1 MTPEDQ
7 TKPTPATTSGAGDNL
22 AAGAAPAA
30 DADLNKAAADLAGI
44 AGENLAS
51 GAENNSPGSPAES
64 SAPAAAAK
72 PVTHAHLDG
81 DSQELKPAP
90 APIEPAAPLPG
101 SIGSVE
107 SGSSVAA
114 DAAVP
119 ADTAQAGAAMMA
131 TDVPVPGKATPA
143 TPDAPAASTAP
154 AASEPTPGD
163 PAVAQSFAEEPAPL
177 MGAVDLGA
185 PAAPEPAPSAVP
197 GTTLEAT
204 SGSTDATPAVAPNA
218 PATPEVGTD
227 AAPAAADITSA
238 ATDTTPAAATEN
250 PLAETPTAPGA
261 IPEAAPEAP
270 GVIPEAAPA
279 AIPETPASAYAGTG
293 DALAPQIPTDP
304 YGAGVVPPAPVTPQ
318 PPVDQPAAGGDIK
331 LGGAGKGQN
340 KTRLILIIIV
350 GLLVLAAAAFGV
362 FWLVSNNQPAKEPET
377 AVEPEPEPEA
387 PEEEPQPT
395 LLTCTDTASEEELAD
410 LGDPDVTAYQQQ
422 YSVDF
427 NEDGMLTQIMD
438 VSYITYTTSDIAEA
452 RLRTLQRSYEDYMI
466 NNLSL
471 DSDPFTSTYVVAST
485 NNLQAVVTH
494 TAVATDL
501 DAQNASFFNL
511 GLLAEVTTDE
521 EDADTSDG
529 TGGAEVNTEQ
539 VTAPMSGYLDTLVTV
554 QERYEAMGYSCTVQ

>member
-44 AGENLAS
+44 AGENLTS
-51 GAENNSPGSPAES
+51 GAENDSPSSPAES
-64 SAPAAAAK
+64 AAPAAAAK
-72 PVTHAHLDG
+72 PVAHAHLDG

-143 TPDAPAASTAP
+143 APAN
-154 AASEPTPGD
+154 AAEPTPGD
-163 PAVAQSFAEEPAPL
+163 LAVAQAFAEEPAPL

-185 PAAPEPAPSAVP
+185 PAA
-197 GTTLEAT
+197 
-204 SGSTDATPAVAPNA
+204 
-218 PATPEVGTD
+218 
-227 AAPAAADITSA
+227 
-238 ATDTTPAAATEN
+238 
-250 PLAETPTAPGA
+250 TA
-261 IPEAAPEAP
+261 
-270 GVIPEAAPA
+270 EAAPA
-279 AIPETPASAYAGTG
+279 ATPETTPGSTPAAAPGVAPETTNATSVTASAAAMPEAGAMPATAENPLTEASATSETTPGATSETTPETPANAYASTG

-304 YGAGVVPPAPVTPQ
+304 YGAGVVPPTPVTPQ

-340 KTRLILIIIV
+340 KTRLILIIVV

-362 FWLVSNNQPAKEPET
+362 FWLVSNNQPAEEPET

-387 PEEEPQPT
+387 PAEEPQPT
-395 LLTCTDTASEEELAD
+395 LLTCTDTATEEELAD

-471 DSDPFTSTYVVAST
+471 ESDPFTSTYVVAST

-494 TAVATDL
+494 TAAATDL
-501 DAQNASFFNL
+501 DSQNAAFFNL
-511 GLLAEVTTDE
+511 GFLAEVNTGE
-521 EDADTSDG
+521 EDTDTGDNTGTG

-539 VTAPMSGYLDTLVTV
+539 VAPPTSGYLDTLATV
-554 QERYEAMGYSCTVQ
+554 QERYETMGYSCTAQ

>member
-7 TKPTPATTSGAGDNL
+7 TKPTPATPSGAGDNL
-22 AAGAAPAA
+22 VTGATPAA

-51 GAENNSPGSPAES
+51 GAENDSPGSPAES
-64 SAPAAAAK
+64 SAPVAAAK
-72 PVTHAHLDG
+72 PVAHAHLDG

-143 TPDAPAASTAP
+143 APAS
-154 AASEPTPGD
+154 AAEPTPGD
-163 PAVAQSFAEEPAPL
+163 PAVAQ
-177 MGAVDLGA
+177 VGA
-185 PAAPEPAPSAVP
+185 PAATP
-197 GTTLEAT
+197 EAT
-204 SGSTDATPAVAPNA
+204 
-218 PATPEVGTD
+218 
-227 AAPAAADITSA
+227 
-238 ATDTTPAAATEN
+238 
-250 PLAETPTAPGA
+250 
-261 IPEAAPEAP
+261 
-270 GVIPEAAPA
+270 PEAAPA
-279 AIPETPASAYAGTG
+279 ATPETTPGATPAVTPGVTPETTNATSVTTPAAAAMPEAGAMPATAENPLTEAPATPEATPETTPEAPANAYASTG

-304 YGAGVVPPAPVTPQ
+304 YGAGVVPPTPVTPQ

-340 KTRLILIIIV
+340 KTRLILIIVV

-362 FWLVSNNQPAKEPET
+362 FWLVSNNQPAEEPET

-387 PEEEPQPT
+387 PAEEPQPT
-395 LLTCTDTASEEELAD
+395 LLTCTDTATEEELAD

-471 DSDPFTSTYVVAST
+471 ESDPFTSTYVVAST

-494 TAVATDL
+494 TAAATDL
-501 DAQNASFFNL
+501 DSQNAAFFNL
-511 GLLAEVTTDE
+511 GFLAEVNTGE
-521 EDADTSDG
+521 EDTDTGDDTGTG
-529 TGGAEVNTEQ
+529 TGGAEVSTEQ
-539 VTAPMSGYLDTLVTV
+539 VAPPTSGYLDTLATV
-554 QERYEAMGYSCTVQ
+554 QERYETMGYSCTAQ

>member
-30 DADLNKAAADLAGI
+30 DADLNKAAADLASI

-51 GAENNSPGSPAES
+51 GAENDSPGSPAES

-143 TPDAPAASTAP
+143 APASVA
-154 AASEPTPGD
+154 EPTPGD
-163 PAVAQSFAEEPAPL
+163 PAVAQNFAEEPTPL

-185 PAAPEPAPSAVP
+185 PAATPETTP
-197 GTTLEAT
+197 G
-204 SGSTDATPAVAPNA
+204 
-218 PATPEVGTD
+218 ATPEAAPGVPPETINATSV
-227 AAPAAADITSA
+227 AAPAAAMPETGA
-238 ATDTTPAAATEN
+238 MPATAEN
-250 PLAETPTAPGA
+250 PLTETPAT
-261 IPEAAPEAP
+261 PEATPETTPEAP
-270 GVIPEAAPA
+270 AN
-279 AIPETPASAYAGTG
+279 TYASTG

-304 YGAGVVPPAPVTPQ
+304 YGAGVVPPTPVTPQ
-318 PPVDQPAAGGDIK
+318 PPVDQPAASGDIK

-340 KTRLILIIIV
+340 KTRLVLIIVV

-362 FWLVSNNQPAKEPET
+362 FWLVSNNQPAEEPET

-387 PEEEPQPT
+387 PAEEPQPT
-395 LLTCTDTASEEELAD
+395 LLTCTDTATEEELAD

-471 DSDPFTSTYVVAST
+471 ESDPFTSTYVVAST

-494 TAVATDL
+494 TAAATDL
-501 DAQNASFFNL
+501 DSQNAAFFNL
-511 GLLAEVTTDE
+511 GFLAEVNTGE
-521 EDADTSDG
+521 EDTDTDNDTGTG

-539 VTAPMSGYLDTLVTV
+539 MAPPTSGYLDTLATV
-554 QERYEAMGYSCTVQ
+554 QERYETMGYSCTAQ

>member
-30 DADLNKAAADLAGI
+30 DADLSKAAADLAGI
-44 AGENLAS
+44 AGENLTS
-51 GAENNSPGSPAES
+51 GTENDSPGSPAES

-72 PVTHAHLDG
+72 PVAHAHLDG

-131 TDVPVPGKATPA
+131 TDVPVPGKATSA
-143 TPDAPAASTAP
+143 APAS
-154 AASEPTPGD
+154 AAEPTPGD
-163 PAVAQSFAEEPAPL
+163 PAVAQAFAEEPAPL
-177 MGAVDLGA
+177 MGAVDLGTPAATPEAA
-185 PAAPEPAPSAVP
+185 PAATSETTP
-197 GTTLEAT
+197 GATPEAT
-204 SGSTDATPAVAPNA
+204 PGVTPETTNATSVTASAAAMPEAGAMPEAAAMPEAGAMPATAENPLTEA
-218 PATPEVGTD
+218 PATPEVT
-227 AAPAAADITSA
+227 PE
-238 ATDTTPAAATEN
+238 ATPEATPETTP
-250 PLAETPTAPGA
+250 
-261 IPEAAPEAP
+261 EA
-270 GVIPEAAPA
+270 
-279 AIPETPASAYAGTG
+279 PASAYASTG

-304 YGAGVVPPAPVTPQ
+304 YGAGVVPPTPVTPQ

-340 KTRLILIIIV
+340 KTRLILIIVV

-362 FWLVSNNQPAKEPET
+362 FWLVSNNQPAEEPET

-387 PEEEPQPT
+387 PAEEPQPT
-395 LLTCTDTASEEELAD
+395 LLTCTDTATEEELAD

-494 TAVATDL
+494 TAAATDL
-501 DAQNASFFNL
+501 DSQNAAFFNL
-511 GLLAEVTTDE
+511 GFLAEVNTGE
-521 EDADTSDG
+521 EGADTGDDTGTG

-539 VTAPMSGYLDTLVTV
+539 VAPPTSGYLDTLATV
-554 QERYEAMGYSCTVQ
+554 QERYETMGYSCTAQ

>member
-22 AAGAAPAA
+22 AAGATPAA

-51 GAENNSPGSPAES
+51 GAENDSPGSPAES

-107 SGSSVAA
+107 SGSSVAS

-143 TPDAPAASTAP
+143 APASVA
-154 AASEPTPGD
+154 EPTPGD
-163 PAVAQSFAEEPAPL
+163 PAVAQNFAEEPTPL

-185 PAAPEPAPSAVP
+185 SAATPETTPGATPAATPETTPGAATEAAPGVAPEAINATSVAAPAAVMP
-197 GTTLEAT
+197 ETGAMPATAENPLTETPATLEAT
-204 SGSTDATPAVAPNA
+204 
-218 PATPEVGTD
+218 
-227 AAPAAADITSA
+227 
-238 ATDTTPAAATEN
+238 
-250 PLAETPTAPGA
+250 
-261 IPEAAPEAP
+261 PEAP
-270 GVIPEAAPA
+270 
-279 AIPETPASAYAGTG
+279 TNTYASTG

-304 YGAGVVPPAPVTPQ
+304 YSAGVVPPTPVTPQ
-318 PPVDQPAAGGDIK
+318 PPVDQPAASGDIK

-340 KTRLILIIIV
+340 KTRLILIIVV

-362 FWLVSNNQPAKEPET
+362 FWLVSNNQPAEEPET

-387 PEEEPQPT
+387 PAEEPQPT
-395 LLTCTDTASEEELAD
+395 LLTCTDTATEEELAD

-471 DSDPFTSTYVVAST
+471 ESDPFTSTYVVAST

-494 TAVATDL
+494 TAAATDL
-501 DAQNASFFNL
+501 DSQNAAFFNL
-511 GLLAEVTTDE
+511 GFLAEVNTGE
-521 EDADTSDG
+521 EDTDTGNDTSTG

-539 VTAPMSGYLDTLVTV
+539 MAPPTSGYLDTLATI
-554 QERYEAMGYSCTVQ
+554 QERYETMGYSCTAQ

>member
-30 DADLNKAAADLAGI
+30 DADLSKAAADLAGI
-44 AGENLAS
+44 AGENLTS
-51 GAENNSPGSPAES
+51 GTENDSPSSPAES
-64 SAPAAAAK
+64 SAPVAAAK
-72 PVTHAHLDG
+72 PVAHAHLDG

-143 TPDAPAASTAP
+143 APAS
-154 AASEPTPGD
+154 AAEPTPGD
-163 PAVAQSFAEEPAPL
+163 PAVAQAFAEEPAPL
-177 MGAVDLGA
+177 MGAVDLG
-185 PAAPEPAPSAVP
+185 
-197 GTTLEAT
+197 
-204 SGSTDATPAVAPNA
+204 
-218 PATPEVGTD
+218 
-227 AAPAAADITSA
+227 
-238 ATDTTPAAATEN
+238 TPAA
-250 PLAETPTAPGA
+250 TA
-261 IPEAAPEAP
+261 
-270 GVIPEAAPA
+270 EAAPA
-279 AIPETPASAYAGTG
+279 ATPETTPGATSAAAPGVAPETIKATSVTAPAAAMPEAGAMPATAENPLTEAPATSETTPGATPEATPEAPASAYASTG

-304 YGAGVVPPAPVTPQ
+304 YGAGVVPPTPVTPQ
-318 PPVDQPAAGGDIK
+318 PPVDQPAAGGDVK

-340 KTRLILIIIV
+340 KTRLILIIVV

-362 FWLVSNNQPAKEPET
+362 FWLVSNNQPTEEPET

-387 PEEEPQPT
+387 PAEEPQPT
-395 LLTCTDTASEEELAD
+395 LLTCTDTATEEELAD

-471 DSDPFTSTYVVAST
+471 ESDPFTSTYVVAST

-494 TAVATDL
+494 TAAATDL
-501 DAQNASFFNL
+501 DSQNAAFFNL
-511 GLLAEVTTDE
+511 GFLAEVNTGE
-521 EDADTSDG
+521 EDTDTGDDTGTG

-539 VTAPMSGYLDTLVTV
+539 VAPPTSGYLDTLATV
-554 QERYEAMGYSCTVQ
+554 QERYETMGYSCTAQ

>member
-7 TKPTPATTSGAGDNL
+7 TKPTPATPSGAGDNL

-30 DADLNKAAADLAGI
+30 DADLNTAAADLAGI

-51 GAENNSPGSPAES
+51 GAENDSPGSPAET
-64 SAPAAAAK
+64 SAPVAAAK
-72 PVTHAHLDG
+72 PVAHAHLDG

-131 TDVPVPGKATPA
+131 TDVP
-143 TPDAPAASTAP
+143 AA
-154 AASEPTPGD
+154 EPTPGD
-163 PAVAQSFAEEPAPL
+163 PAVAQAFAEEPAPL

-185 PAAPEPAPSAVP
+185 PAATPE
-197 GTTLEAT
+197 TT
-204 SGSTDATPAVAPNA
+204 SGAT
-218 PATPEVGTD
+218 
-227 AAPAAADITSA
+227 
-238 ATDTTPAAATEN
+238 
-250 PLAETPTAPGA
+250 
-261 IPEAAPEAP
+261 
-270 GVIPEAAPA
+270 PEAAPA
-279 AIPETPASAYAGTG
+279 ATPETTPGAAPEAAPGVAPETINATSVVAPAAAMPETGAMPATAENPLTETPATPETTPETTPEAPTNTYASTG

-304 YGAGVVPPAPVTPQ
+304 YGAGVVPPTPVTPQ
-318 PPVDQPAAGGDIK
+318 PPVDQPAASGDIK
-331 LGGAGKGQN
+331 LGGIGKGQN
-340 KTRLILIIIV
+340 KTRLILIIVV

-362 FWLVSNNQPAKEPET
+362 FWLVSNNQPAEEPET

-387 PEEEPQPT
+387 PAEEPQPT
-395 LLTCTDTASEEELAD
+395 LLTCTDTATEEELAD

-471 DSDPFTSTYVVAST
+471 ESDPFTSTYVVAST

-494 TAVATDL
+494 TAAATDL
-501 DAQNASFFNL
+501 DSQNAAFFNL
-511 GLLAEVTTDE
+511 GFLAEVNTGE
-521 EDADTSDG
+521 EDTDTGDDTG

-539 VTAPMSGYLDTLVTV
+539 VAPPTSGYLDTLATV
-554 QERYEAMGYSCTVQ
+554 QERYETMGYSCTAQ

>member
-7 TKPTPATTSGAGDNL
+7 TKPTPATPGGTSDALSGG
-22 AAGAAPAA
+22 APATT
-30 DADLNKAAADLAGI
+30 D
-44 AGENLAS
+44 
-51 GAENNSPGSPAES
+51 NNPA
-64 SAPAAAAK
+64 PAK
-72 PVTHAHLDG
+72 PVAHAHLDG
-81 DSQELKPAP
+81 DSQELKPTP

-143 TPDAPAASTAP
+143 APATSVTPDTPAAPASAV
-154 AASEPTPGD
+154 EPTPGD

-185 PAAPEPAPSAVP
+185 PAASEPAPSAVP

-204 SGSTDATPAVAPNA
+204 SESPDATPAVAPSA
-218 PATPEVGTD
+218 PVMPEVGTD
-227 AAPAAADITSA
+227 AAPAAADTMSVA
-238 ATDTTPAAATEN
+238 ADTTPAAATEN
-250 PLAETPTAPGA
+250 PLTEATAVPGAAPETPEAPA
-261 IPEAAPEAP
+261 IPESPAAPEAP
-270 GVIPEAAPA
+270 AN
-279 AIPETPASAYAGTG
+279 AYASTG

-511 GLLAEVTTDE
+511 GLLAEVNTDE
-521 EDADTSDG
+521 EDADTSDD

-539 VTAPMSGYLDTLVTV
+539 VTAPTSGYLDTLATV
-554 QERYEAMGYSCTVQ
+554 QERYEAMGYSCTAQ

>member
-51 GAENNSPGSPAES
+51 GAENDSPGSPAES

-143 TPDAPAASTAP
+143 TPASVA
-154 AASEPTPGD
+154 EPTPGD
-163 PAVAQSFAEEPAPL
+163 PAVAQNFAEEPTPL
-177 MGAVDLGA
+177 MGAVDLG
-185 PAAPEPAPSAVP
+185 
-197 GTTLEAT
+197 
-204 SGSTDATPAVAPNA
+204 TPAG
-218 PATPEVGTD
+218 TPE
-227 AAPAAADITSA
+227 
-238 ATDTTPAAATEN
+238 TTPGAT
-250 PLAETPTAPGA
+250 
-261 IPEAAPEAP
+261 
-270 GVIPEAAPA
+270 PEAAPA
-279 AIPETPASAYAGTG
+279 ATPETAPGATPEAAPAATPETTNATSVAAPAAAMPETGAMPATAENPLTETPATPETTPETTPGATPEATPEATPATTPEAPANTYAGTG

-304 YGAGVVPPAPVTPQ
+304 YGAGVVPPTPVTPQ
-318 PPVDQPAAGGDIK
+318 PPVDQPAASGDIK

-340 KTRLILIIIV
+340 KTRLILIVVV

-387 PEEEPQPT
+387 PAEEPQPT
-395 LLTCTDTASEEELAD
+395 LLTCTDTATEEELAD
-410 LGDPDVTAYQQQ
+410 LGDSDVTAYQQQ

-471 DSDPFTSTYVVAST
+471 ESDPFTSTYVVAST

-494 TAVATDL
+494 TAAATDL
-501 DAQNASFFNL
+501 DSQNAAFFNL
-511 GLLAEVTTDE
+511 GFLADVNTGE
-521 EDADTSDG
+521 EDTDTGNDTGTG

-539 VTAPMSGYLDTLVTV
+539 MAPPTSGYLDTLATV
-554 QERYEAMGYSCTVQ
+554 QERYETMGYSCTAQ

>member
-7 TKPTPATTSGAGDNL
+7 TRPTPATTSGAGDNL

-51 GAENNSPGSPAES
+51 GAENDSPGSPAES

-81 DSQELKPAP
+81 DSQELKTAP

-143 TPDAPAASTAP
+143 APASET
-154 AASEPTPGD
+154 EPTPGD
-163 PAVAQSFAEEPAPL
+163 PAVAQDFAEEPTPL

-185 PAAPEPAPSAVP
+185 PAATPETTP
-197 GTTLEAT
+197 G
-204 SGSTDATPAVAPNA
+204 
-218 PATPEVGTD
+218 ATPEAAPGVAPETINATSV
-227 AAPAAADITSA
+227 AAPAAAMPETGA
-238 ATDTTPAAATEN
+238 MPATAEN
-250 PLAETPTAPGA
+250 PLTETPTTS
-261 IPEAAPEAP
+261 EATSEAP
-270 GVIPEAAPA
+270 
-279 AIPETPASAYAGTG
+279 TNTYASTG

-304 YGAGVVPPAPVTPQ
+304 YGAGVVPPTPVTPQ
-318 PPVDQPAAGGDIK
+318 PPVDQPAASGDIK

-340 KTRLILIIIV
+340 KTRLVLIIVV

-362 FWLVSNNQPAKEPET
+362 FWLVSNNQPAEEPET

-387 PEEEPQPT
+387 PAEEPQPT
-395 LLTCTDTASEEELAD
+395 LLTCTDTATEEELAD

-471 DSDPFTSTYVVAST
+471 ESDPFTSTYVVAST

-494 TAVATDL
+494 TAAATDL
-501 DAQNASFFNL
+501 DSQNAAFFNL
-511 GLLAEVTTDE
+511 GFLAEVNTGE
-521 EDADTSDG
+521 EDTDTGNDTG
-529 TGGAEVNTEQ
+529 TVTGGAEVNTEQ
-539 VTAPMSGYLDTLVTV
+539 MAPPTSGYLDTLATV
-554 QERYEAMGYSCTVQ
+554 QERYETMGYSCTAQ

>member
-44 AGENLAS
+44 AGENLTS
-51 GAENNSPGSPAES
+51 GAENDSPSSPAES

-72 PVTHAHLDG
+72 PVAHAHLDG

-143 TPDAPAASTAP
+143 APAS
-154 AASEPTPGD
+154 AAEPTPGD
-163 PAVAQSFAEEPAPL
+163 PAVAQAFAEEPAPL
-177 MGAVDLGA
+177 MGAVDLG
-185 PAAPEPAPSAVP
+185 
-197 GTTLEAT
+197 
-204 SGSTDATPAVAPNA
+204 
-218 PATPEVGTD
+218 
-227 AAPAAADITSA
+227 
-238 ATDTTPAAATEN
+238 TPAAT
-250 PLAETPTAPGA
+250 
-261 IPEAAPEAP
+261 
-270 GVIPEAAPA
+270 PEAAPA
-279 AIPETPASAYAGTG
+279 ATPETTPGATPAAAPGVAPETINATSVTTPAAAAMPEAGAMPATAENPLTEAPAIPEATPETTPEAPANAYASTG

-304 YGAGVVPPAPVTPQ
+304 YGAGVVPPTPVTPQ
-318 PPVDQPAAGGDIK
+318 PPVDQPAASGDIK

-340 KTRLILIIIV
+340 KTRLILIIVV

-362 FWLVSNNQPAKEPET
+362 FWLVSNNQPAEEPET

-387 PEEEPQPT
+387 PAEELQPT
-395 LLTCTDTASEEELAD
+395 LLTCTDTATEEELAD

-471 DSDPFTSTYVVAST
+471 ESDPFTSTYVVAST

-494 TAVATDL
+494 TAAATDL
-501 DAQNASFFNL
+501 DSQNAAFFNL
-511 GLLAEVTTDE
+511 GFLAEVNTGE
-521 EDADTSDG
+521 EDTDTGDDTGTG

-539 VTAPMSGYLDTLVTV
+539 VAPPTSGYLDTLATV
-554 QERYEAMGYSCTVQ
+554 QERYETMGYSCTAQ

>member
-44 AGENLAS
+44 AGENLTS
-51 GAENNSPGSPAES
+51 GAENDSPSSPAES
-64 SAPAAAAK
+64 AAPAAAAK
-72 PVTHAHLDG
+72 PVAHAHLDG

-143 TPDAPAASTAP
+143 APAN
-154 AASEPTPGD
+154 AAEPTPGD
-163 PAVAQSFAEEPAPL
+163 PAVAQAFAEEPAPL

-185 PAAPEPAPSAVP
+185 PAA
-197 GTTLEAT
+197 
-204 SGSTDATPAVAPNA
+204 
-218 PATPEVGTD
+218 
-227 AAPAAADITSA
+227 
-238 ATDTTPAAATEN
+238 
-250 PLAETPTAPGA
+250 TA
-261 IPEAAPEAP
+261 
-270 GVIPEAAPA
+270 EAAPA
-279 AIPETPASAYAGTG
+279 ATPETTPGSTPAAAPGVAPETTNATSVTASAAAMPEAGAMPATAENPLTEASATSETTPGATSETTPETPANAYASTG

-304 YGAGVVPPAPVTPQ
+304 YGAGVVPPTPVTPQ

-340 KTRLILIIIV
+340 KTRLILIIVV

-362 FWLVSNNQPAKEPET
+362 FWLVSNNQPAEEPET

-387 PEEEPQPT
+387 PAEEPQPT
-395 LLTCTDTASEEELAD
+395 LLTCTDTATEEELAD

-471 DSDPFTSTYVVAST
+471 ESDPFTSTYVVAST

-494 TAVATDL
+494 TAAATDL
-501 DAQNASFFNL
+501 DSQNAAFFNL
-511 GLLAEVTTDE
+511 GFLAEVNTGE
-521 EDADTSDG
+521 EDTDTGDNTGTG

-539 VTAPMSGYLDTLVTV
+539 VAPPTSGYLDTLATV
-554 QERYEAMGYSCTVQ
+554 QERYETMGYSCTAQ

>member
-30 DADLNKAAADLAGI
+30 DADLSKAAADLAGI

-51 GAENNSPGSPAES
+51 GAENDSPGSPAES
-64 SAPAAAAK
+64 SAPVAAAK
-72 PVTHAHLDG
+72 PVAHAHLDG

-143 TPDAPAASTAP
+143 APAS
-154 AASEPTPGD
+154 AAEPTPGD
-163 PAVAQSFAEEPAPL
+163 PAVAQAFAEEPAPL

-185 PAAPEPAPSAVP
+185 
-197 GTTLEAT
+197 
-204 SGSTDATPAVAPNA
+204 
-218 PATPEVGTD
+218 
-227 AAPAAADITSA
+227 SA
-238 ATDTTPAAATEN
+238 AT
-250 PLAETPTAPGA
+250 
-261 IPEAAPEAP
+261 
-270 GVIPEAAPA
+270 PEAAPA
-279 AIPETPASAYAGTG
+279 ATPETTPGATPAATPGVTPETTNATSATTPAAAAMPEAGAMPATAENPLTEAPATPEATPETTPETTPEAPANAYASTG

-304 YGAGVVPPAPVTPQ
+304 YGAGVVPPTPVTPQ
-318 PPVDQPAAGGDIK
+318 PPFDQPAAGGDIK
-331 LGGAGKGQN
+331 LGGTGKGQN
-340 KTRLILIIIV
+340 KTRLILIIVV

-362 FWLVSNNQPAKEPET
+362 FWLVSNSQPAEEPET

-387 PEEEPQPT
+387 PAEELQPT
-395 LLTCTDTASEEELAD
+395 LLTCTDTATEEELAD

-471 DSDPFTSTYVVAST
+471 ESDPFTSTYVVAST

-494 TAVATDL
+494 TAAATDL
-501 DAQNASFFNL
+501 DSQNAAFFNL
-511 GLLAEVTTDE
+511 GFLAEVNTGE
-521 EDADTSDG
+521 EDTDTGDDTGTG

-539 VTAPMSGYLDTLVTV
+539 VAPPTSGYLDTLATV
-554 QERYEAMGYSCTVQ
+554 QERYETMGYSCTAQ